1 MGALPA
7 EVLPSSLGTL
17 SYFSLESC
25 CRKAT
30 PGAVVAQALLIH
42 AVTPNLPF
50 CTMSLPGPDADALEL
65 PELSQIDLS

>member
-1 MGALPA
+1 MGALLS
-7 EVLPSSLGTL
+7 EGLTSSAGTP

-25 CRKAT
+25 SRKDK
-30 PGAVVAQALLIH
+30 PGAVAQALLIH

-65 PELSQIDLS
+65 PELSQINLS